1 MLSDSVLVGW
11 ITELDLSSYPA
22 SWEVF
27 TIKLKCVLKT
37 SLSRPQSRFA
47 TPLEAAK
54 PTYSKSGSE
63 VMLEELY
70 QDFLFC
76 IM

>member
-1 MLSDSVLVGW
+1 MLSDRVLVGW
-11 ITELDLSSYPA
+11 ITELNLSPYPT

-47 TPLEAAK
+47 TPLKTGKAFW
-54 PTYSKSGSE
+54 
-63 VMLEELY
+63 MLENLHTVSLV
-70 QDFLFC
+70 QK
-76 IM
+76 